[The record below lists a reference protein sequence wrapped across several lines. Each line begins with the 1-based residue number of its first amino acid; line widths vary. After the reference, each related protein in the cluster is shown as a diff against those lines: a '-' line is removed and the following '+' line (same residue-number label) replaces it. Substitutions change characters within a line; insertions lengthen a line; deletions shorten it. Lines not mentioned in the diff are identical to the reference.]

1 VIRTS
6 SSFEQNK
13 ALIYK
18 KLWACV
24 KAFEFE
30 DALKICMQYNAAP
43 TLADMGRLINC
54 LVTQRESADVIRSFN
69 RLDRRIK
76 ALKRFRDHGCDPGQI
91 IEKTTLKQGYNG
103 KILIVAIMG
112 GVIDR
117 LTCLRSGDLW
127 HREILQN
134 TKNEIRDLGF
144 SKSSVYELG
153 GANVRFET
161 NKDIVI
167 FGTSDDFGPCDK
179 EYASELIQQ
188 VFKDRNIIVD

>member
-1 VIRTS
+1 MTNAS
-6 SSFEQNK
+6 LLPQNH

-18 KLWACV
+18 KLLACV

-30 DALKICMQYNAAP
+30 NALKICMQYHIIP
-43 TLADMGRLINC
+43 SLADMERLIDD
-54 LVTQRESADVIRSFN
+54 LVAQRESRVKGHPTHKLDTRIR
-69 RLDRRIK
+69 

-91 IEKTTLKQGYNG
+91 IEKTTLEQGYNG

-179 EYASELIQQ
+179 VCASKLIQQ

>member
-1 VIRTS
+1 MISTS
-6 SSFEQNK
+6 SSFQQNK

-30 DALKICMQYNAAP
+30 DALKICMQYNVAP
-43 TLADMGRLINC
+43 ALTDMERLINS
-54 LVTQRESADVIRSFN
+54 LVTQRESTDVISSFN

-103 KILIVAIMG
+103 KILIVAIKG

-117 LTCLRSGDLW
+117 LTCLRSGDIW

-144 SKSSVYELG
+144 SKSLVYELG

-179 EYASELIQQ
+179 VYASNLIQQ
-188 VFKDRNIIVD
+188 VFKDSNIIVD

>member
-1 VIRTS
+1 MISTS
-6 SSFEQNK
+6 SSFQQNK

-30 DALKICMQYNAAP
+30 DALKICMQYNVAP
-43 TLADMGRLINC
+43 ALADMERLISI
-54 LVTQRESADVIRSFN
+54 LVTQRESTDVISPFN

-112 GVIDR
+112 GVIDK

-144 SKSSVYELG
+144 SKSLVYELG

-179 EYASELIQQ
+179 GYASKLIQQ
-188 VFKDRNIIVD
+188 IFKDKNIIVD

>member
-1 VIRTS
+1 
-6 SSFEQNK
+6 
-13 ALIYK
+13 
-18 KLWACV
+18 
-24 KAFEFE
+24 
-30 DALKICMQYNAAP
+30 MQYNVAP
-43 TLADMGRLINC
+43 TLADMERLINC
-54 LVTQRESADVIRSFN
+54 LVTQRESANVISPFN
-69 RLDRRIK
+69 RLDIRIK

-112 GVIDR
+112 GLIDR

-144 SKSSVYELG
+144 FNSSVYELG
-153 GANVRFET
+153 GAHVRFEK
-161 NKDIVI
+161 NKDII
-167 FGTSDDFGPCDK
+167 IYGTSVDFGMCDK

>member
-1 VIRTS
+1 MTSTS
-6 SSFEQNK
+6 SFRQNK

-30 DALKICMQYNAAP
+30 DALKICMEYNVVPA
-43 TLADMGRLINC
+43 LVDMDRFING
-54 LVTQRESADVIRSFN
+54 LVMQRESRDQTYPSHK
-69 RLDRRIK
+69 LDRRIK
-76 ALKRFRDHGCDPGQI
+76 ALKRFRDHGCNPGQI
-91 IEKTTLKQGYNG
+91 IEKTTLKQGYSG

-144 SKSSVYELG
+144 SNSSVYELG
-153 GANVRFET
+153 GAHVRFEK
-161 NKDIVI
+161 NKDII
-167 FGTSDDFGPCDK
+167 IYGTSDDFGPCDK

>member
-1 VIRTS
+1 MISTS
-6 SSFEQNK
+6 SSFQQNK

-30 DALKICMQYNAAP
+30 DALKICMQYNVAP
-43 TLADMGRLINC
+43 ALTDMERLINS
-54 LVTQRESADVIRSFN
+54 LVTQRESTDVISSFN

-112 GVIDR
+112 GVIDK

-144 SKSSVYELG
+144 SKSLVYELG

-167 FGTSDDFGPCDK
+167 FGTSDDFGMCDK
-179 EYASELIQQ
+179 DYASNLIQQ
-188 VFKDRNIIVD
+188 VFKDSNIIVD

>member
-1 VIRTS
+1 MAS
-6 SSFEQNK
+6 
-13 ALIYK
+13 A
-18 KLWACV
+18 
-24 KAFEFE
+24 
-30 DALKICMQYNAAP
+30 
-43 TLADMGRLINC
+43 LADMERLING
-54 LVTQRESADVIRSFN
+54 LVMQRESTDVISSFH

-76 ALKRFRDHGCDPGQI
+76 ALKRFRDHGCDPGKI

-112 GVIDR
+112 GVIDN

-134 TKNEIRDLGF
+134 TKTEIRDLGF
-144 SKSSVYELG
+144 FKSCVYELG

-179 EYASELIQQ
+179 GYAKKLIQQ